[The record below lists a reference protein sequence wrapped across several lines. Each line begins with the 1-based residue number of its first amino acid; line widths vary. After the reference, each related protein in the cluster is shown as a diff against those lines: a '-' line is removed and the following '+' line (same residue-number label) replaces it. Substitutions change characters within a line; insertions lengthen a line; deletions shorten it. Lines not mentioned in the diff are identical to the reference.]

1 MRRGG
6 RPWGAPPTTTP
17 SPPAACSWLWTSS
30 CEGGAR
36 VSSRAA
42 EDMIHAVVEFG
53 LLRWV
58 VANPY
63 EAGGVVFG
71 ILSVWLTTRE
81 NVWCWPTGLV
91 TVSLYIIVFG
101 QAKLYADMGLQ
112 VVYVALCLYGWYE
125 WLHGGPGQGALRVSR
140 TPRTAGLAI
149 ALGAALRGQ
158 PDAALPYLDSTT
170 ASFSLVAQWMQ
181 TRKWLETWVVWI
193 AVDVVYVGMYVFK
206 QLHPTAVLY
215 AIYLALAVMGRRAWI
230 KSALV
235 GG

>member
-1 MRRGG
+1 MN
-6 RPWGAPPTTTP
+6 AY
-17 SPPAACSWLWTSS
+17 
-30 CEGGAR
+30 E
-36 VSSRAA
+36 
-42 EDMIHAVVEFG
+42 VV
-53 LLRWV
+53 
-58 VANPY
+58 
-63 EAGGVVFG
+63 GVLFG

-91 TVSLYIIVFG
+91 NVGLFIIVFW

-125 WLHGGPGQGALRVSR
+125 WLHGGPGHGVLRVSR
-140 TPRTAGLAI
+140 TPRSAGLALGGAGLVFAI
-149 ALGAALRGQ
+149 VLGAALRWRT
-158 PDAALPYLDSTT
+158 DAALPFLDSTT
-170 ASFSLVAQWMQ
+170 TSFSLVAQWMQ

-193 AVDVVYVGMYVFK
+193 AVDVVYVGMYVYK

-215 AIYLALAVMGRRAWI
+215 TIFLVLAVVGRRAWI